1 MVNQKQV
8 RNNYFYQK
16 KKKKKGLFQDTY
28 SMEYMMIADFSF

>member
-8 RNNYFYQK
+8 GNNYFYQ